1 MRVLLSGGGTGGHLY
16 PALAIAEALRRRR
29 PETEILFV
37 GGDRIEA
44 RIVPQ
49 EGWTFQS
56 IASRGLPRRPRG
68 YPRAGPALV
77 ALGITAVG
85 TAQAAR
91 LLWRWRPDVVV
102 ATGGYVCVPV
112 GCAAGIFRTPLLIQE
127 QNLRPGL
134 ATRMLARWAQC
145 VSVPHPLA
153 ASRLGSRR
161 TEVTGVPVRRR
172 ALEGDRARGLAR
184 WKLAD
189 DRLTLLVIGGSQGAA
204 SVNRGVSRLA
214 DLLMYERRLQIL
226 HHTGAEDLHSVREA
240 IGHREH
246 VGPSL
251 RHVAVPFLDPIGD
264 AYACADLVLCRAG
277 ASTLAEVTAWGLP
290 AILVPY
296 RHAGGHQEENAAVL
310 VDAGGAV
317 RVGDDEL
324 EGTTS
329 VRTISALLDDRARRA
344 AMAAASRG
352 LGRPNAADVLAGLV
366 ETLAHGGRVAEV
378 RA

>member
-29 PETEILFV
+29 PEVEILFV
-37 GGDRIEA
+37 GGNRIEA

-56 IASRGLPRRPRG
+56 IVSRGLPRRPTLG
-68 YPRAGPALV
+68 ALV
-77 ALGITAVG
+77 TLGATAVG

-102 ATGGYVCVPV
+102 ATGGYVSVPV
-112 GCAAGIFRTPLLIQE
+112 GCAAGLFRIPLLIQE

-134 ATRMLARWAQC
+134 ANRVLARWAAC
-145 VSVPHPLA
+145 ASVPHAPA
-153 ASRLGSRR
+153 ATRVATKR

-172 ALEGDRARGLAR
+172 ALEGDRARGMAR
-184 WKLAD
+184 WKLSD

-214 DLLMYERRLQIL
+214 DLLMYEQRLQIL
-226 HHTGAEDLHSVREA
+226 HHTGAEDLDSVREA

-246 VGPSL
+246 IGPPSL
-251 RHVAVPFLDPIGD
+251 RHIAVPFLDPIGD

-277 ASTLAEVTAWGLP
+277 ASTLAEITAWGLP
-290 AILVPY
+290 AVLVPY
-296 RHAGGHQEENAAVL
+296 RHAGAHQEENAAVL
-310 VDAGGAV
+310 VDAGAAV
-317 RVGDDEL
+317 RVGDDVL
-324 EGTTS
+324 DGTAL
-329 VRTISALLDDRARRA
+329 VRMISALVDDRARRTT
-344 AMAAASRG
+344 MAAASRA
-352 LGRPNAADVLAGLV
+352 LGRPNAADVVAGLV
-366 ETLAHGGRVAEV
+366 ETLAHRRRVAEV

>member
-29 PETEILFV
+29 PEVEILFV

-49 EGWTFQS
+49 EGWAFQS
-56 IASRGLPRRPRG
+56 IASRGLPRRPTL
-68 YPRAGPALV
+68 AALV
-77 ALGITAVG
+77 TLGVIAVG

-102 ATGGYVCVPV
+102 ATGGYVSVPV
-112 GCAAGIFRTPLLIQE
+112 GCAAGLFRTPLLIQE
-127 QNLRPGL
+127 QNLSPGL
-134 ATRMLARWAQC
+134 ANRVLARWAAC
-145 VSVPHPLA
+145 ASVPHALA
-153 ASRLGSRR
+153 ASRLTTRR

-172 ALEGDRARGLAR
+172 ALEGDRARGMAR
-184 WKLAD
+184 WKLSD

-246 VGPSL
+246 VGPPSL
-251 RHVAVPFLDPIGD
+251 HHIPVPFLDPIGD

-277 ASTLAEVTAWGLP
+277 ASTLAEITAWGLP
-290 AILVPY
+290 AVMVPY
-296 RHAGGHQEENAAVL
+296 RHAGAHQEENAAVL
-310 VDAGGAV
+310 IDAGAAV

-324 EGTTS
+324 EGTTL
-329 VRTISALLDDRARRA
+329 VRTISALVDDRARRT
-344 AMAAASRG
+344 AMAAASRA

-366 ETLAHGGRVAEV
+366 ETLGHGGRVAEV

>member
-29 PETEILFV
+29 PEVEILFV

-49 EGWTFQS
+49 EGWTFHT
-56 IASRGLPRRPRG
+56 IASRGLPRRPSLG
-68 YPRAGPALV
+68 TLM
-77 ALGITAVG
+77 ALGATAVG

-91 LLWRWRPDVVV
+91 LFWRWRPDVVV

-134 ATRMLARWAQC
+134 ATRILARWAQC
-145 VSVPHPLA
+145 TSVPHALT
-153 ASRLGSRR
+153 ASRLASRR

-172 ALEGDRARGLAR
+172 AFEGDRARAMAR
-184 WKLAD
+184 WNLSD

-226 HHTGAEDLHSVREA
+226 HHTGAEHVHSVREA

-246 VGPSL
+246 VGPPSL
-251 RHVAVPFLDPIGD
+251 RHIAVPFLDPIGD

-277 ASTLAEVTAWGLP
+277 ASTLAEVTACGLP
-290 AILVPY
+290 AVLVPY
-296 RHAGGHQEENAAVL
+296 PHAGGHQEENAAVL
-310 VDAGGAV
+310 VNAGAAV

-324 EGTTS
+324 EGTTL
-329 VRTISALLDDRARRA
+329 VRIISALVDDRARRT

-366 ETLAHGGRVAEV
+366 ETLGHGGRVAEV

>member
-29 PETEILFV
+29 PEVEILFV
-37 GGDRIEA
+37 GGNRIEA

-49 EGWTFQS
+49 EGWAFQS
-56 IASRGLPRRPRG
+56 IASRGLPRRPSLG
-68 YPRAGPALV
+68 AMV
-77 ALGITAVG
+77 ALGATALG

-112 GCAAGIFRTPLLIQE
+112 GCAAGLLRTPLLIQE
-127 QNLRPGL
+127 QNLHPGL

-145 VSVPHPLA
+145 ASVPHALA
-153 ASRLGSRR
+153 ASRLTTRR

-172 ALEGDRARGLAR
+172 ALEGDRERGMAR
-184 WKLAD
+184 WQLTD
-189 DRLTLLVIGGSQGAA
+189 DRLTLLVIGGSQGAS

-226 HHTGAEDLHSVREA
+226 HHTGAEDLHAVREA

-246 VGPSL
+246 VGPPSL

-290 AILVPY
+290 AALVPY

-310 VDAGGAV
+310 VDAGAAV

-324 EGTTS
+324 EGTTL
-329 VRTISALLDDRARRA
+329 VRTISALMDDRARRT

-366 ETLAHGGRVAEV
+366 ETLARRRRVAEV
-378 RA
+378 RT